1 MNFCAAEQLTAFHGE
16 TLDGILELCRK
27 KEAPRRFIV
36 MSGANSALD
45 MVNLKHDGDGGV
57 MILP

>member
-1 MNFCAAEQLTAFHGE
+1 MNFCAAEQLTAFHRE
-16 TLDGILELCRK
+16 TLHGILELCRK
-27 KEAPRRFIV
+27 EEAPRRFIV

-45 MVNLKHDGDGGV
+45 MVNLKLDGDVGA